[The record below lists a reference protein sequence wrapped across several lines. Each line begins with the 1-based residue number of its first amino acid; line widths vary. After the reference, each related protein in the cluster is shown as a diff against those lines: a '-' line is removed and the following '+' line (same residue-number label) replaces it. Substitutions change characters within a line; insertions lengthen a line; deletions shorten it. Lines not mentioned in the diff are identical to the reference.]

1 MFFYTQNV
9 KIYSDSFHIRFVQRG
24 DLWKQTTRPTSNG
37 VQNSHTKDN
46 AAKIVFGDPVLCA
59 QFLKGYTDIPLFK
72 EIKPEDIENVSSH
85 FLPLFQESRDSDT
98 VNKIRIGDFEIY
110 LIALIEHQSENDF
123 DMSFRI
129 LRYIVFIW
137 TDYAA
142 QQEKLHKGITKSK
155 AFLYPPILPIVYYE
169 GTSTWSAPLNFKDR
183 VFLSDVFGD
192 YIPSFHYLVVPL
204 NKYSKQDLIEKN
216 DELSL
221 IFLIN
226 QLQNSS
232 EFHALKDIPK
242 EYTEHLT
249 ENTPDYLLKIIGK
262 VIAVLLH
269 KLNIPDEEVYE
280 VTDQITRR
288 KFSMMFDNFQ
298 AYDVQETR
306 RVSREEGR
314 LEGRIE
320 GERAGRIE
328 GERTGRIEGEQL
340 HLIKLVIKKIEKQ
353 CSAAQI
359 SEILEEPLD
368 IIQQI
373 YDIAL
378 CQAPDYNADKILK
391 ELNSKTVS

>member
-1 MFFYTQNV
+1 METQN
-9 KIYSDSFHIRFVQRG
+9 
-24 DLWKQTTRPTSNG
+24 TTTSNG
-37 VQNSHTKDN
+37 VNNSHTKDN

-98 VNKIRIGDFEIY
+98 VNKIRIGDSEIY

-328 GERTGRIEGEQL
+328 GERAGRIEGERTGRIEGEQL

>member
-1 MFFYTQNV
+1 METQN
-9 KIYSDSFHIRFVQRG
+9 
-24 DLWKQTTRPTSNG
+24 TTTSNG
-37 VQNSHTKDN
+37 VNNSHTKDN

-98 VNKIRIGDFEIY
+98 VSKIRIGDSEIY

-137 TDYAA
+137 T
-142 QQEKLHKGITKSK
+142 
-155 AFLYPPILPIVYYE
+155 
-169 GTSTWSAPLNFKDR
+169 
-183 VFLSDVFGD
+183 
-192 YIPSFHYLVVPL
+192 
-204 NKYSKQDLIEKN
+204 
-216 DELSL
+216 
-221 IFLIN
+221 
-226 QLQNSS
+226 
-232 EFHALKDIPK
+232 
-242 EYTEHLT
+242 
-249 ENTPDYLLKIIGK
+249 DYLLKIIGK

-320 GERAGRIE
+320 GER
-328 GERTGRIEGEQL
+328 TGRIEGEQL

-373 YDIAL
+373 YNIAL

>member
-1 MFFYTQNV
+1 MLKYIQIV
-9 KIYSDSFHIRFVQRG
+9 SISDSSREETYG
-24 DLWKQTTRPTSNG
+24 NKQHN
-37 VQNSHTKDN
+37 
-46 AAKIVFGDPVLCA
+46 
-59 QFLKGYTDIPLFK
+59 
-72 EIKPEDIENVSSH
+72 
-85 FLPLFQESRDSDT
+85 
-98 VNKIRIGDFEIY
+98 
-110 LIALIEHQSENDF
+110 
-123 DMSFRI
+123 
-129 LRYIVFIW
+129 
-137 TDYAA
+137 
-142 QQEKLHKGITKSK
+142 
-155 AFLYPPILPIVYYE
+155 
-169 GTSTWSAPLNFKDR
+169 NFKWGTEFHR

-314 LEGRIE
+314 IE
-320 GERAGRIE
+320 GERA
-328 GERTGRIEGEQL
+328 GRIEGEQL
-340 HLIKLVIKKIEKQ
+340 HLIKLVIKNIEKQ

-359 SEILEEPLD
+359 AEILEEPLD
-368 IIQQI
+368 TIQQI

>member
-1 MFFYTQNV
+1 MLRNKKSYIKASQN
-9 KIYSDSFHIRFVQRG
+9 
-24 DLWKQTTRPTSNG
+24 
-37 VQNSHTKDN
+37 
-46 AAKIVFGDPVLCA
+46 PV
-59 QFLKGYTDIPLFK
+59 
-72 EIKPEDIENVSSH
+72 
-85 FLPLFQESRDSDT
+85 
-98 VNKIRIGDFEIY
+98 
-110 LIALIEHQSENDF
+110 
-123 DMSFRI
+123 
-129 LRYIVFIW
+129 
-137 TDYAA
+137 
-142 QQEKLHKGITKSK
+142 
-155 AFLYPPILPIVYYE
+155 VYYE

-183 VFLSDVFGD
+183 VFLNNVLGD
-192 YIPSFHYLVVPL
+192 YIPSFNYLVVPL

-232 EFHALKDIPK
+232 EFHTLKDIPK

-328 GERTGRIEGEQL
+328 GERL
-340 HLIKLVIKKIEKQ
+340 HLIKQVIKRIELQ
-353 CSAAQI
+353 YSVNQI
-359 SEILEEPLD
+359 AESLLEPLD
-368 IIQQI
+368 IIQPI

-378 CQAPDYNADKILK
+378 QQGSDYDANLILD
-391 ELNSKTVS
+391 ELNSKNIQ

>member
-1 MFFYTQNV
+1 M
-9 KIYSDSFHIRFVQRG
+9 SS
-24 DLWKQTTRPTSNG
+24 
-37 VQNSHTKDN
+37 
-46 AAKIVFGDPVLCA
+46 
-59 QFLKGYTDIPLFK
+59 
-72 EIKPEDIENVSSH
+72 EITY
-85 FLPLFQESRDSDT
+85 Q
-98 VNKIRIGDFEIY
+98 
-110 LIALIEHQSENDF
+110 
-123 DMSFRI
+123 
-129 LRYIVFIW
+129 VFI
-137 TDYAA
+137 T
-142 QQEKLHKGITKSK
+142 
-155 AFLYPPILPIVYYE
+155 
-169 GTSTWSAPLNFKDR
+169 
-183 VFLSDVFGD
+183 
-192 YIPSFHYLVVPL
+192 LVVPL

-314 LEGRIE
+314 IE
-320 GERAGRIE
+320 GK
-328 GERTGRIEGEQL
+328 IEGEQL
-340 HLIKLVIKKIEKQ
+340 LLIKLVIKKLEKNY
-353 CSAAQI
+353 SAEQI
-359 SEILEEPLD
+359 AEILEESLD
-368 IIQQI
+368 TIQPI

-378 CQAPDYNADKILK
+378 RQAPDYNTDKVFE
-391 ELNSKTVS
+391 ELNSNK

>member
-1 MFFYTQNV
+1 METQN
-9 KIYSDSFHIRFVQRG
+9 
-24 DLWKQTTRPTSNG
+24 TTTSNG
-37 VQNSHTKDN
+37 VNNSHTKDN

-98 VNKIRIGDFEIY
+98 VNKIRIGDSEIY

-155 AFLYPPILPIVYYE
+155 AFLYPPILPVVYYE

-183 VFLSDVFGD
+183 VFLNNVLGD
-192 YIPSFHYLVVPL
+192 YIPSFNYLVVPL

-242 EYTEHLT
+242 EYTKHLT

-328 GERTGRIEGEQL
+328 GEQL

>member
-1 MFFYTQNV
+1 M
-9 KIYSDSFHIRFVQRG
+9 
-24 DLWKQTTRPTSNG
+24 
-37 VQNSHTKDN
+37 
-46 AAKIVFGDPVLCA
+46 
-59 QFLKGYTDIPLFK
+59 GYTILTQK
-72 EIKPEDIENVSSH
+72 TTLLNVSSH

-98 VNKIRIGDFEIY
+98 VNKIRIKDSEIY

-129 LRYIVFIW
+129 LRYIVFIC

-183 VFLSDVFGD
+183 VFLSDAFGD
-192 YIPSFHYLVVPL
+192 YIPSFNYLVVPL

-226 QLQNSS
+226 QLQSSS
-232 EFHALKDIPK
+232 EFHDLKDIPK

-249 ENTPDYLLKIIGK
+249 DNTPDYLLKIIGK

-269 KLNIPDEEVYE
+269 KLNLPDEEVYDI
-280 VTDQITRR
+280 TDQITRR

-306 RVSREEGR
+306 RISREKGR
-314 LEGRIE
+314 LEG
-320 GERAGRIE
+320 
-328 GERTGRIEGEQL
+328 EQL
-340 HLIKLVIKKIEKQ
+340 LLIKLVIKKLEKHY
-353 CSAAQI
+353 SAKQI
-359 SEILEEPLD
+359 AEFLEEPLD
-368 IIQQI
+368 TIQPI
-373 YDIAL
+373 CDIAL
-378 CQAPDYNADKILK
+378 RQAPYYDADKIFE
-391 ELNSKTVS
+391 ELSTKLINNSHYFL

>member
-1 MFFYTQNV
+1 METNN
-9 KIYSDSFHIRFVQRG
+9 
-24 DLWKQTTRPTSNG
+24 TTTSNG
-37 VQNSHTKDN
+37 VHNTHTKDN

-98 VNKIRIGDFEIY
+98 VNKIWIGNSEIY

-142 QQEKLHKGITKSK
+142 QQEKLHKGTTKSK
-155 AFLYPPILPIVYYE
+155 DFLYPPILPIVYYE
-169 GTSTWSAPLNFKDR
+169 GSSTWSAPLNFKNR

-192 YIPSFHYLVVPL
+192 YIPSFNYLVVPL

-226 QLQNSS
+226 QLQSSS

-242 EYTEHLT
+242 KYTEHLT
-249 ENTPDYLLKIIGK
+249 EDTPDYLLKIIGK

-269 KLNIPDEEVYE
+269 KLNVPDEEIYE

-328 GERTGRIEGEQL
+328 GERAGRIEGERL
-340 HLIKLVIKKIEKQ
+340 HLIKQVIKRIELQ
-353 CSAAQI
+353 YSVNQI
-359 SEILEEPLD
+359 AESLLEPLD
-368 IIQQI
+368 IIQPI

-378 CQAPDYNADKILK
+378 QQLPDYNAEKIL
-391 ELNSKTVS
+391 EQLNS

>member
-1 MFFYTQNV
+1 METNN
-9 KIYSDSFHIRFVQRG
+9 
-24 DLWKQTTRPTSNG
+24 TTTSNG
-37 VQNSHTKDN
+37 VHNAHAKDN

-98 VNKIRIGDFEIY
+98 VNKIRIGDSEIY

-142 QQEKLHKGITKSK
+142 QQEKLHNGITKSK
-155 AFLYPPILPIVYYE
+155 SFLYPPILPIVYYE

-183 VFLSDVFGD
+183 VFLSDVLGD
-192 YIPSFHYLVVPL
+192 YIPSFNYLVILL
-204 NKYSKQDLIEKN
+204 NQYSKQDLIEKN

-226 QLQNSS
+226 QLQSSS
-232 EFHALKDIPK
+232 EFHDLKDIPK

-249 ENTPDYLLKIIGK
+249 EDTPDYLLKIIEK

-269 KLNIPDEEVYE
+269 KLNVPDEEVYE

-328 GERTGRIEGEQL
+328 GERL
-340 HLIKLVIKKIEKQ
+340 HLIKQVIKRIELQ
-353 CSAAQI
+353 YSVNQI
-359 SEILEEPLD
+359 AESLLEPLD
-368 IIQQI
+368 IIQPI
-373 YDIAL
+373 YDIVL
-378 CQAPDYNADKILK
+378 QQESDYDANLILD
-391 ELNSKTVS
+391 ELNSKNIQ

>member
-1 MFFYTQNV
+1 METNN
-9 KIYSDSFHIRFVQRG
+9 
-24 DLWKQTTRPTSNG
+24 TTTSNG

-204 NKYSKQDLIEKN
+204 NKYSKQDL
-216 DELSL
+216 
-221 IFLIN
+221 
-226 QLQNSS
+226 
-232 EFHALKDIPK
+232 
-242 EYTEHLT
+242 
-249 ENTPDYLLKIIGK
+249 
-262 VIAVLLH
+262 VLLH
-269 KLNIPDEEVYE
+269 KLNLPDEEVYE

>member
-1 MFFYTQNV
+1 METQN
-9 KIYSDSFHIRFVQRG
+9 
-24 DLWKQTTRPTSNG
+24 TTTSNG
-37 VQNSHTKDN
+37 VNNSHTKDN
-46 AAKIVFGDPVLCA
+46 AAKIVFGDPV
-59 QFLKGYTDIPLFK
+59 LFK

-98 VNKIRIGDFEIY
+98 VNKIRIGDSEIY

-155 AFLYPPILPIVYYE
+155 AFLYPPILPVVYYE

-183 VFLSDVFGD
+183 VFLNNVLGD
-192 YIPSFHYLVVPL
+192 YIPSFNYLVVPL

-232 EFHALKDIPK
+232 EFHTLKDIPK

-328 GERTGRIEGEQL
+328 GEQL

-373 YDIAL
+373 YNIAL

>member
-1 MFFYTQNV
+1 METNN
-9 KIYSDSFHIRFVQRG
+9 
-24 DLWKQTTRPTSNG
+24 TTTSNG
-37 VQNSHTKDN
+37 VHNAHAKDN

-98 VNKIRIGDFEIY
+98 VNKIRIGNSEIY

-183 VFLSDVFGD
+183 VFLSDAFGD
-192 YIPSFHYLVVPL
+192 YIPSFNYLVVPL

-226 QLQNSS
+226 QLQSSS
-232 EFHALKDIPK
+232 EFHNLKDIPK

-249 ENTPDYLLKIIGK
+249 DNTPDYLLKIIGK

-269 KLNIPDEEVYE
+269 KLNVPDEEVYDI
-280 VTDQITRR
+280 TDQITRR
-288 KFSMMFDNFQ
+288 QFSMMFDNFQ

-306 RVSREEGR
+306 RISREEGR
-314 LEGRIE
+314 IE
-320 GERAGRIE
+320 GK
-328 GERTGRIEGEQL
+328 IEGEQL
-340 HLIKLVIKKIEKQ
+340 LLIKLVIKKLEKNY
-353 CSAAQI
+353 SAEQI
-359 SEILEEPLD
+359 AEILEESLD
-368 IIQQI
+368 TIQPI

-378 CQAPDYNADKILK
+378 RQAPDYNTDKVFE
-391 ELNSKTVS
+391 ELNSNKQLSPVSFYKDQILNNFPFWGTAKKCTPNRR

>member
-1 MFFYTQNV
+1 METNN
-9 KIYSDSFHIRFVQRG
+9 
-24 DLWKQTTRPTSNG
+24 TTTSNG

-328 GERTGRIEGEQL
+328 GERAGRIEGERAGRIEGERTGRIEGEQL

>member
-1 MFFYTQNV
+1 METNN
-9 KIYSDSFHIRFVQRG
+9 
-24 DLWKQTTRPTSNG
+24 TTTSNG

-183 VFLSDVFGD
+183 VFLNNVLGD
-192 YIPSFHYLVVPL
+192 YIPSFNYLVVPL

-391 ELNSKTVS
+391 ELNSKTVSRF

>member
-1 MFFYTQNV
+1 METNN
-9 KIYSDSFHIRFVQRG
+9 
-24 DLWKQTTRPTSNG
+24 TTTSNG

-98 VNKIRIGDFEIY
+98 VNKIRIGDSEIY

-183 VFLSDVFGD
+183 VFLSDVLGD
-192 YIPSFHYLVVPL
+192 YIP
-204 NKYSKQDLIEKN
+204 N

-226 QLQNSS
+226 QLQSSS
-232 EFHALKDIPK
+232 EFHDLKDIPK

-249 ENTPDYLLKIIGK
+249 EDTPDYLLKIIGK

-269 KLNIPDEEVYE
+269 KLNVPDEEVYE

-306 RVSREEGR
+306 RISREEGR

-320 GERAGRIE
+320 GERAG
-328 GERTGRIEGEQL
+328 
-340 HLIKLVIKKIEKQ
+340 
-353 CSAAQI
+353 
-359 SEILEEPLD
+359 
-368 IIQQI
+368 
-373 YDIAL
+373 
-378 CQAPDYNADKILK
+378 
-391 ELNSKTVS
+391 

>member
-1 MFFYTQNV
+1 METNN
-9 KIYSDSFHIRFVQRG
+9 
-24 DLWKQTTRPTSNG
+24 TTTSNG
-37 VQNSHTKDN
+37 VHNAHAKDN

-98 VNKIRIGDFEIY
+98 VNKIRIGDSEIY

-123 DMSFRI
+123 DMSFQI

-137 TDYAA
+137 TDYAT

-155 AFLYPPILPIVYYE
+155 SFLYPPILPIVYYE
-169 GTSTWSAPLNFKDR
+169 GSNTWSASLNFKNR

-192 YIPSFHYLVVPL
+192 YIPSFNYLVIPL
-204 NKYSKQDLIEKN
+204 NQYSKQDLIEKN

-226 QLQNSS
+226 QLQSSS
-232 EFHALKDIPK
+232 EFHDLKDIPK

-249 ENTPDYLLKIIGK
+249 EDTPDYLLKIIGK

-269 KLNIPDEEVYE
+269 KLNVPDEEVYE

-298 AYDVQETR
+298 AYVVQETR
-306 RVSREEGR
+306 RIR

-328 GERTGRIEGEQL
+328 GERL
-340 HLIKLVIKKIEKQ
+340 HLIKQVIKRIELQ
-353 CSAAQI
+353 YSVNQI
-359 SEILEEPLD
+359 AESLLEPLD
-368 IIQQI
+368 IIQPI

-378 CQAPDYNADKILK
+378 QQGSDYDANLILD
-391 ELNSKTVS
+391 ELNSKNIQ

>member
-1 MFFYTQNV
+1 MLKYIQIV
-9 KIYSDSFHIRFVQRG
+9 SISDSS
-24 DLWKQTTRPTSNG
+24 K
-37 VQNSHTKDN
+37 
-46 AAKIVFGDPVLCA
+46 
-59 QFLKGYTDIPLFK
+59 K
-72 EIKPEDIENVSSH
+72 EIYGN
-85 FLPLFQESRDSDT
+85 
-98 VNKIRIGDFEIY
+98 
-110 LIALIEHQSENDF
+110 
-123 DMSFRI
+123 
-129 LRYIVFIW
+129 
-137 TDYAA
+137 
-142 QQEKLHKGITKSK
+142 TKHN
-155 AFLYPPILPIVYYE
+155 
-169 GTSTWSAPLNFKDR
+169 NFKWGTEFHR

-226 QLQNSS
+226 QLQSSS

-314 LEGRIE
+314 
-320 GERAGRIE
+320 
-328 GERTGRIEGEQL
+328 IEGEQL

-353 CSAAQI
+353 YSAAQI
-359 SEILEEPLD
+359 AEILEEPLD
-368 IIQQI
+368 TIQQI

>member
-1 MFFYTQNV
+1 MPA
-9 KIYSDSFHIRFVQRG
+9 
-24 DLWKQTTRPTSNG
+24 TT
-37 VQNSHTKDN
+37 
-46 AAKIVFGDPVLCA
+46 
-59 QFLKGYTDIPLFK
+59 
-72 EIKPEDIENVSSH
+72 
-85 FLPLFQESRDSDT
+85 
-98 VNKIRIGDFEIY
+98 
-110 LIALIEHQSENDF
+110 
-123 DMSFRI
+123 
-129 LRYIVFIW
+129 
-137 TDYAA
+137 
-142 QQEKLHKGITKSK
+142 
-155 AFLYPPILPIVYYE
+155 
-169 GTSTWSAPLNFKDR
+169 
-183 VFLSDVFGD
+183 
-192 YIPSFHYLVVPL
+192 
-204 NKYSKQDLIEKN
+204 
-216 DELSL
+216 
-221 IFLIN
+221 
-226 QLQNSS
+226 
-232 EFHALKDIPK
+232 
-242 EYTEHLT
+242 
-249 ENTPDYLLKIIGK
+249 LKIIGK

-314 LEGRIE
+314 LE
-320 GERAGRIE
+320 
-328 GERTGRIEGEQL
+328 GRIEGEQL

>member
-1 MFFYTQNV
+1 MHCLFIL
-9 KIYSDSFHIRFVQRG
+9 KILKYIQIVSISDSSREETYG
-24 DLWKQTTRPTSNG
+24 NKQHN
-37 VQNSHTKDN
+37 
-46 AAKIVFGDPVLCA
+46 
-59 QFLKGYTDIPLFK
+59 
-72 EIKPEDIENVSSH
+72 
-85 FLPLFQESRDSDT
+85 
-98 VNKIRIGDFEIY
+98 
-110 LIALIEHQSENDF
+110 
-123 DMSFRI
+123 
-129 LRYIVFIW
+129 
-137 TDYAA
+137 
-142 QQEKLHKGITKSK
+142 
-155 AFLYPPILPIVYYE
+155 
-169 GTSTWSAPLNFKDR
+169 NFKWGTEFHR

-192 YIPSFHYLVVPL
+192 YIPSFNYLVVPL

-226 QLQNSS
+226 QLQSSS
-232 EFHALKDIPK
+232 EFHDLKDIPK

-249 ENTPDYLLKIIGK
+249 DNTPDYLLKIIGK

-320 GERAGRIE
+320 GERTGRIEGERAGRIE
-328 GERTGRIEGEQL
+328 GERAGRIEGEQL

-353 CSAAQI
+353 YSAAQI
-359 SEILEEPLD
+359 AEILEEPLD
-368 IIQQI
+368 TIQQI